1 MDLRHEGPLPV
12 LGLLVEAL
20 GELLEVLDP
29 GALPWMA
36 FVVVLLVEA
45 AGVVRAAAVAVALHV
60 VGVPL
65 GAVGDE
71 VAWIATLK
79 APRLGAVLLGHPPVI
94 HASDVVVQQAQI
106 FISQSVQL
114 LL

>member
-45 AGVVRAAAVAVALHV
+45 AGVVRAAAVALHV

-79 APRLGAVLLGHPPVI
+79 TPRLGAVLLGHPPVI

>member
-1 MDLRHEGPLPV
+1 MFLDLRHEGPLPM

-20 GELLEVLDP
+20 VKLLEVLDP
-29 GALPWMA
+29 RALPWA
-36 FVVVLLVEA
+36 ILVVDLLLGI
-45 AGVVRAAAVAVALHV
+45 AGVVRAAAIALHV

-71 VAWIATLK
+71 VAWITTLK